1 MEPFLGQISVF
12 GFDFAPANWA
22 PCAGQIVPI
31 SQNTSLFSLLG
42 TRFGGNGTT
51 TFALPNMG
59 GSVAVGQGQL
69 IGGSNYDLGEIGGT
83 STVTL
88 KSVESPTHSH
98 ALMASAAAADQNSP
112 EGSVLARPTKT
123 GNPQSIVGAIY
134 NTNTP
139 NQLIN
144 APISGV
150 GKGLPHNNIQPYLA
164 LTYCICIRGI
174 FPPRG

>member
-31 SQNTSLFSLLG
+31 AQNTSLFSLLG
-42 TRFGGNGTT
+42 TRFGGNGTS

-69 IGGSNYDLGEIGGT
+69 IGGSKYELGEIGGS

-88 KSVESPTHSH
+88 KSP
-98 ALMASAAAADQNSP
+98 
-112 EGSVLARPTKT
+112 
-123 GNPQSIVGAIY
+123 
-134 NTNTP
+134 
-139 NQLIN
+139 
-144 APISGV
+144 
-150 GKGLPHNNIQPYLA
+150 
-164 LTYCICIRGI
+164 
-174 FPPRG
+174 

>member
-1 MEPFLGQISVF
+1 
-12 GFDFAPANWA
+12 
-22 PCAGQIVPI
+22 
-31 SQNTSLFSLLG
+31 
-42 TRFGGNGTT
+42 
-51 TFALPNMG
+51 
-59 GSVAVGQGQL
+59 
-69 IGGSNYDLGEIGGT
+69 
-83 STVTL
+83 
-88 KSVESPTHSH
+88 
-98 ALMASAAAADQNSP
+98 MASAAAADQNSP
-112 EGSVLARPTKT
+112 EGNVLARPTVT

-139 NQLIN
+139 NQAIN

>member
-12 GFDFAPANWA
+12 GFEFAPANWA
-22 PCAGQIVPI
+22 TCSGQTVPI
-31 SQNTSLFSLLG
+31 AQNTSLFSLLG

-59 GSVAVGQGQL
+59 GTVAIGQGQL
-69 IGGSNYDLGEIGGT
+69 TDGSDYDLGEVGGS

-88 KSVESPTHSH
+88 KSVESPTHIH
-98 ALMASAAAADQNSP
+98 ALMASAAADQNSP
-112 EGSVLARPTKT
+112 EGSVLARSTKT

-134 NTNTP
+134 NTNALDQP
-139 NQLIN
+139 IN

-174 FPPRG
+174 FPQRG

>member
-31 SQNTSLFSLLG
+31 AQNTSLFSLLG
-42 TRFGGNGTT
+42 TRFAARHVD
-51 TFALPNMG
+51 FALPNLG
-59 GSVAVGQGQL
+59 ATSRRPGPADRGSK
-69 IGGSNYDLGEIGGT
+69 YELGEIGGS

-88 KSVESPTHSH
+88 KSPESPTHSH

-112 EGSVLARPTKT
+112 EGSVLARPTVT

-139 NQLIN
+139 NQAIN